1 MYTVFE
7 VWNKVDSITHFQ
19 RILSPMSSPNDAS
32 IQDAARIARAISHP
46 VRLQILNEL
55 REDGAYVMHL
65 TTVLGRPQAN
75 ISQHLM
81 VLREA
86 GLVRAIRD
94 GMTVL
99 YEVTDP
105 QVLSV
110 VDQLLALARQR
121 AGRRELA
128 SGEADGEQGGGRRR
142 RRRGKC
148 RCPRCSQKARPGRH
162 GRG

>member
-1 MYTVFE
+1 MTTTDEFLTE
-7 VWNKVDSITHFQ
+7 
-19 RILSPMSSPNDAS
+19 
-32 IQDAARIARAISHP
+32 DAARIARAISHP

-55 REDGAYVMHL
+55 RGEGAYVMHL
-65 TTVLGRPQAN
+65 TSVLGRPQAN

-99 YEVTDP
+99 YQISDP
-105 QVLSV
+105 QVLQI
-110 VDQLLALARQR
+110 VDDLLALARQR
-121 AGRRELA
+121 ARNREQA
-128 SGEADGEQGGGRRR
+128 SAEVEAGGPGGGRR

-148 RCPRCSQKARPGRH
+148 RCPRCSQERRPGRH

>member
-1 MYTVFE
+1 MPTTPP
-7 VWNKVDSITHFQ
+7 DDGQ
-19 RILSPMSSPNDAS
+19 
-32 IQDAARIARAISHP
+32 IQEAARIARAISHP

-55 REDGAYVMHL
+55 RGEGAYVMHL

-81 VLREA
+81 VLRRA
-86 GLVRAIRD
+86 GLVMAIRD

-99 YEVTDP
+99 YQVSDP
-105 QVLSV
+105 QVLV
-110 VDQLLALARQR
+110 IVDELLDLARKR
-121 AGRRELA
+121 IVSRELA
-128 SGEADGEQGGGRRR
+128 SGEAETGKGRGGRR

-148 RCPRCSQKARPGRH
+148 RCPRCSQEGNRGRQ

>member
-1 MYTVFE
+1 MT
-7 VWNKVDSITHFQ
+7 
-19 RILSPMSSPNDAS
+19 RPNAL

-46 VRLQILNEL
+46 VRLQILQEL
-55 REDGAYVMHL
+55 RDGGAYVMHL

-86 GLVRAIRD
+86 GLVIPIRE

-99 YEVTDP
+99 YQIRDP
-105 QVLSV
+105 ELFTVLDS
-110 VDQLLALARQR
+110 LLALAEKR
-121 AGRRELA
+121 AREPLA
-128 SGEADGEQGGGRRR
+128 GEPLVEEHGGERR

-148 RCPRCSQKARPGRH
+148 RCPRCRQRARLANEV
-162 GRG
+162 

>member
-1 MYTVFE
+1 
-7 VWNKVDSITHFQ
+7 
-19 RILSPMSSPNDAS
+19 MSSSNDAS
-32 IQDAARIARAISHP
+32 IQNAARIARAISHP

-55 REDGAYVMHL
+55 RNDGAYVMHL
-65 TTVLGRPQAN
+65 TAMLGRPQAN

-105 QVLSV
+105 QILVI
-110 VDQLLALARQR
+110 VDQLLELARKR
-121 AGRRELA
+121 VSNHELAAGEMADKPGVGRRH
-128 SGEADGEQGGGRRR
+128 

-148 RCPRCSQKARPGRH
+148 RCPRCSQEDRPGRH
-162 GRG
+162 GRK

>member
-1 MYTVFE
+1 MIPPST
-7 VWNKVDSITHFQ
+7 
-19 RILSPMSSPNDAS
+19 L

-46 VRLQILNEL
+46 VRLQILQEL
-55 REDGAYVMHL
+55 REGGAYVMHL

-86 GLVRAIRD
+86 GLVIPIRE

-99 YEVTDP
+99 YQIRDP
-105 QVLSV
+105 ELLTVLDS
-110 VDQLLALARQR
+110 LLALAEKR
-121 AGRRELA
+121 AQEPIVEQPLVEDRG
-128 SGEADGEQGGGRRR
+128 GERR

-148 RCPRCSQKARPGRH
+148 RCPRCRQ
-162 GRG
+162 RGASR